1 MSSDSL
7 QTKDRLSFFKI
18 DEVAA
23 ARVREFRPV
32 VERNLPAILDGF
44 YAQVL
49 TVPQLAQMFVSEE
62 RVTHAREAQSRHWLK
77 LFSGKFE
84 PEYFESIQIIG
95 RVHNRLGL
103 EPRWYIGGYA
113 TALGELH
120 RLAVEHCLKGWRAS
134 AATVNAVELIQS
146 IDKVVML
153 DMELAISVYL
163 EEQANDF
170 RNRLSS
176 LSDQFQASITGVS
189 TSLLES
195 ASTLSEKSNDMN
207 ALSSTSLDRAGSATQ
222 GAELASQNVQSVAS
236 AAEEMSASISEISHQ
251 VAESNSVALEAAQ
264 TVRNTM
270 ETVEALNQAAEKI
283 SGVVNLIQDI
293 AEQTN
298 LLALNATIEAA
309 RAGEAGK
316 GFAVVASEVKTLAN
330 QTSNA
335 TDEISEQVTNM
346 QRVAS
351 QTRTSIEGISVSM
364 SKVEDSSSAISA
376 AVEEQ
381 DAVTREI
388 SQSAAEAHRGA
399 ADALEAINLV
409 EKAVRQSA
417 EMAAEVSNSSSNVTS
432 QASQLQQESEQFI
445 NKIRTADRRSEE
457 RNEVNEEAVVR
468 INGNTLTGFVKEMSA
483 QGMSLRLD
491 TSHLNIGDT
500 GTVSSPTVGQDRS
513 LEIVGKTPIQASLK
527 FV

>member
-1 MSSDSL
+1 MSSESL
-7 QTKDRLSFFKI
+7 QTEDRLSFFVI
-18 DEVAA
+18 DEMTAA
-23 ARVREFRPV
+23 QVREFKPV
-32 VERNLPAILDGF
+32 VERNLPAILDVF
-44 YAQVL
+44 YAQVM
-49 TVPQLAQMFVSEE
+49 TVPQLAQMFVSEA
-62 RVTHAREAQSRHWLK
+62 RVAHARAAQSRHWLK
-77 LFSGKFE
+77 LFSGTFD
-84 PEYFESIQIIG
+84 PDYFESIQNIG

-120 RLAVEHCLKGWRAS
+120 RLAVRHCLKGWRAS
-134 AATVNAVELIQS
+134 AATDKAAGLIQA

-163 EEQANDF
+163 DEQANDF
-170 RNRLSS
+170 HKRLES
-176 LSDQFQASITGVS
+176 LSNQFQDSITGVS

-195 ASTLSEKSNDMN
+195 AGTLSGKSSDMN
-207 ALSSTSLDRAGSATQ
+207 ALSGTSLDRAAKATQ
-222 GAELASQNVQSVAS
+222 GAERASQNVQSVAS

-251 VAESNSVALEAAQ
+251 VSESNSIAVEAAQ
-264 TVRNTM
+264 TVNNTM
-270 ETVEALNQAAEKI
+270 ETVEALNHAAEKI
-283 SGVVNLIQDI
+283 TGVVSLIQDI

-351 QTRTSIEGISVSM
+351 QTKSSIENIAASM

-399 ADALEAINLV
+399 ADALEAIHLV
-409 EKAVRQSA
+409 EEAVRQSV
-417 EMAAEVSNSSSNVTS
+417 EMAAEVSGSSSNVTS
-432 QASQLQQESEQFI
+432 QASQLQQQSEQFI
-445 NKIRTADRRSEE
+445 TKIRTADQRSETRE
-457 RNEVNEEAVVR
+457 
-468 INGNTLTGFVKEMSA
+468 
-483 QGMSLRLD
+483 
-491 TSHLNIGDT
+491 
-500 GTVSSPTVGQDRS
+500 
-513 LEIVGKTPIQASLK
+513 
-527 FV
+527 

>member
-1 MSSDSL
+1 MSSESL
-7 QTKDRLSFFKI
+7 QTESRLSFFKI
-18 DEVAA
+18 DEFTAVK
-23 ARVREFRPV
+23 VREFRPV
-32 VERNLPAILDGF
+32 VERNLPAVLDIF
-44 YAQVL
+44 YAQVM
-49 TVPQLAQMFVSEE
+49 TVPQLAQMFVSEA
-62 RVTHAREAQSRHWLK
+62 RVEHARDAQSRHWLK
-77 LFSGKFE
+77 LFSGKFD
-84 PEYFESIQIIG
+84 PDYFESIQTIG

-113 TALGELH
+113 TALGVLH

-134 AATVNAVELIQS
+134 AAAGKAADLIQA

-153 DMELAISVYL
+153 DIELAISVYL
-163 EEQANDF
+163 EEQAHDYHK
-170 RNRLSS
+170 RLQS

-195 ASTLSEKSNDMN
+195 AGTLSEKSSDMN
-207 ALSSTSLDRAGSATQ
+207 ALSGTSLDRAGTATQ
-222 GAELASQNVQSVAS
+222 GAERASQNVQSVAS

-251 VAESNSVALEAAQ
+251 VSESNAVAVEAAQ
-264 TVRNTM
+264 AVSNTK

-283 SGVVNLIQDI
+283 TGVVSLIQDI

-335 TDEISEQVTNM
+335 TDEISDQVTNM

-351 QTRTSIEGISVSM
+351 QTRTSIENIAASM
-364 SKVEDSSSAISA
+364 SRVEDSSSAISA

-399 ADALEAINLV
+399 ADALESINLV
-409 EKAVRQSA
+409 EEAVRQSA
-417 EMAAEVSNSSSNVTS
+417 EMAAEVSKSSANVTS

-445 NKIRTADRRSEE
+445 TKIRTADRRSEP
-457 RNEVNEEAVVR
+457 RKEVIEEAIAT
-468 INGNTLTGFVKEMSA
+468 INGSTLKGTVKELSSK
-483 QGMSLRLD
+483 GMSIRLE
-491 TSHLNIGDT
+491 TSGLEIGET
-500 GTVSSPTVGQDRS
+500 GTLSSPTAGQNRPF
-513 LEIVGKTPIQASLK
+513 EVVGKTPIQASLR
-527 FV
+527 FI